1 MKSFRIKLRIFTLLV
16 LLARLLGLAAC
27 GEKPAHTPEEQ
38 IATPTAP
45 ATNSSAEEGYVDCF
59 ETVWRT
65 VNETYF
71 DPSFGSL
78 DWKEVHS
85 RYQPLIAAA
94 EDDQEFYRLVND
106 MLWELNVSHA
116 AVSPPGG
123 LARRLPGAFAEGGIG
138 IDVRLL
144 DGEAV
149 ITSVEPGSPGD
160 EAGLRPGLAIERIDG
175 TPIEQI
181 VEEAESHMT
190 PPYNSRGHLETVTR
204 VILGYVYGPPDVAVS
219 IAYLDGGG
227 EAQETKILRTRRDRK
242 TSPSWGLPPFFLEF
256 ESMRLEDGIGY
267 IRFNTFHPDLTKD
280 IRNAIETMG
289 DAPGLIIDLRGNM
302 GGTGFEL
309 AEQLLTERALFVKL
323 HTRDGATDVVLDPA
337 DNAYEG
343 PVVLLID
350 VTCYSN
356 CELHAAGL
364 QATGRAVIVGERS
377 PGSVTAANATKLPN
391 GATFLY
397 PIVQISTPD
406 GTVLEG
412 HGVVPDIEVKLDRRL
427 LLEGIDSQLAAAI
440 KHIEQEMQR

>member
-1 MKSFRIKLRIFTLLV
+1 M
-16 LLARLLGLAAC
+16 LLGLVAC
-27 GEKPAHTPEEQ
+27 GED
-38 IATPTAP
+38 
-45 ATNSSAEEGYVDCF
+45 EGYVDNF

-71 DPSFGSL
+71 DPSFGGL
-78 DWKEVHS
+78 DWREVHD

-94 EDDQEFYRLVND
+94 EDDQEFCRLVND

-138 IDVRLL
+138 IDLRLL
-144 DGEAV
+144 DGEVV

-160 EAGLRPGLAIERIDG
+160 EAGLRPGLVIERIDG

-181 VEEAESHMT
+181 FDEAESHMA
-190 PPYNSRGHLETVTR
+190 PPYNSRGRLETATR
-204 VILGYVYGPPDVAVS
+204 VILGYVYGPPDTAVS

-227 EAQETKILRTRRDRK
+227 EAYETTISRTRRDRK
-242 TSPSWGLPPFFLEF
+242 TLPSGDLPPFFLEF
-256 ESMRLEDGIGY
+256 ESRRLENGIGY

-280 IRNAIETMG
+280 IRHAIETMG
-289 DAPGLIIDLRGNM
+289 DAPGLIIDLRGNV
-302 GGTGFEL
+302 GGTGLEL
-309 AEQLLTERALFVKL
+309 AEQPLTERTLFLKL
-323 HTRDGATDVVLDPA
+323 RTRDGATDVVLDPA
-337 DNAYEG
+337 DNLYEG
-343 PVVLLID
+343 PLVLLID
-350 VTCYSN
+350 VACYSN

-364 QATGRAVIVGERS
+364 QATGRAVIAGERS
-377 PGSVTAANATKLPN
+377 PGSVTAMDALKLPN

-412 HGVVPDIEVKLDRRL
+412 HGVVPDIEVGLDRRL
-427 LLEGIDSQLAAAI
+427 LLQGIDSQLEAAI
-440 KHIEQEMQR
+440 KYIEQEMQR